1 MEKMR
6 MESENY
12 VYKKE
17 IDWSTLM
24 EGFTL
29 PLDNQVIF
37 LRNMENFLQ
46 RGQSKIIHFFM
57 NGKTYNVKIV
67 NMNNSVE
74 KRKKDAYQIRYSRNG
89 ELSQALQQYFF
100 KSMSYIKMIRESR
113 DSKDRSYI
121 KLPDELKEYLAIYTT
136 EYEDTF
142 LLEPIA
148 QDDFQVMKKA
158 IQGMRERT
166 VENEIEYEMEDKSSG
181 IEKRLQIVKI
191 RKLNRKIGENLKL
204 LYGYRCQICG
214 QVIGEKYGSHIA
226 EAHHID
232 YFVNSL
238 NNDANNQMIVCPNH
252 HSVIHD
258 ANPVFDRRRMVYRF
272 DNGAEERIRLNK
284 HLF

>member
-1 MEKMR
+1 

-57 NGKTYNVKIV
+57 NGKTYDAKIV

-100 KSMSYIKMIRESR
+100 KSMSYIKMIRENR
-113 DSKDRSYI
+113 DPKDRSYI
-121 KLPDELKEYLAIYTT
+121 KMPDGLKEYLAIYTT

-181 IEKRLQIVKI
+181 IEKKLQIVKI

-204 LYGYRCQICG
+204 LYGYRSQICG

-272 DNGAEERIRLNK
+272 DNGVEERISLNK
-284 HLF
+284 HLFIYVK

>member
-57 NGKTYNVKIV
+57 NGKTYDAKIV

-74 KRKKDAYQIRYSRNG
+74 KRKKDAYQIRYPRNG

-100 KSMSYIKMIRESR
+100 KSMSYIKMIRGFINTNSKITVRLMTR
-113 DSKDRSYI
+113 DENVDI
-121 KLPDELKEYLAIYTT
+121 NEELL
-136 EYEDTF
+136 
-142 LLEPIA
+142 
-148 QDDFQVMKKA
+148 
-158 IQGMRERT
+158 
-166 VENEIEYEMEDKSSG
+166 SSG
-181 IEKRLQIVKI
+181 KT
-191 RKLNRKIGENLKL
+191 
-204 LYGYRCQICG
+204 
-214 QVIGEKYGSHIA
+214 SH
-226 EAHHID
+226 
-232 YFVNSL
+232 
-238 NNDANNQMIVCPNH
+238 
-252 HSVIHD
+252 
-258 ANPVFDRRRMVYRF
+258 R
-272 DNGAEERIRLNK
+272 
-284 HLF
+284 